1 MVLCDIPI
9 VPLWN
14 YFAEFET
21 LYYIKEMVETACTE
35 VILDLNIDSLRPYE
49 GAVKLRPDVL
59 LHP

>member
-1 MVLCDIPI
+1 
-9 VPLWN
+9 
-14 YFAEFET
+14 